1 MVTAK
6 SLPKART
13 KEVAIPFTQEKAISF
28 RQLMKDCVDPKQ
40 ANALNAPALKFVQ
53 YKNHRLLLKCTLPVG
68 QYHIG
73 FRAAGEELRATC
85 SCKEARSGVCVH
97 ICKTVEVITG
107 WYGEKYFSQ
116 LLPKRQFDL
125 AFKYQQGFDKIES
138 ERGIHLVKRKE
149 LMTLFP
155 FDSPV
160 FPMALDD
167 ILALKNPPERRKPEQ
182 VQKRDA
188 IAFLLMLPHS
198 GKQPPFVYLASG
210 KPTKWNDKI
219 MSWTKFLP
227 SLDENTEK
235 SISVFQHEL
244 IIRSRLLHEKSEKF
258 AKDNNYRHWV
268 KWNDSMEA
276 AFNEWK
282 GIFPLLNNEVF
293 VYAYRY
299 YGFREFKRRPSKS
312 HARKIVVSMDKPE
325 VHFKTTNTKETCQV
339 SMEIKINGKL
349 IKNYDVQCPFLLLHQ
364 GTVYM
369 FDSYRDAAIVQW
381 LASAGRITAYKEH
394 FKELRETILKP
405 LSEKYKLV

>member
-1 MVTAK
+1 MVTSK
-6 SLPKART
+6 SLSKAT
-13 KEVAIPFTQEKAISF
+13 MKEVAIPFTREKAISF
-28 RQLMKDCVDPKQ
+28 SQLMKVCVDPEQVK
-40 ANALNAPALKFVQ
+40 ALYSPALKFVQ
-53 YKNHRLLLKCTLPVG
+53 YKNHQLLLRCAFREG
-68 QYHIG
+68 QYHVG
-73 FRAAGEELRATC
+73 FRAAGDELRANC
-85 SCKEARSGVCVH
+85 SCKEARPGVCVH
-97 ICKTVEVITG
+97 ICKTVEVITS

-116 LLPKRQFDL
+116 LLPNCQFDL

-138 ERGIHLVKRKE
+138 ERGIQLVKRKE

-160 FPMALDD
+160 FPMTLDD
-167 ILALKNPPERRKPEQ
+167 ILTLKRPPERRKPEQ

-210 KPTKWNDKI
+210 KSTKGNDKI
-219 MSWTKFLP
+219 MSWTKFLH

-244 IIRSRLLHEKSEKF
+244 IIRSRLLHEKSETF
-258 AKDNNYRHWV
+258 AKDNNYCHWV
-268 KWNDSMEA
+268 KWNNSMEA

-312 HARKIVVSMDKPE
+312 RARKIVVSMDKPE
-325 VHFKTTNTKETCQV
+325 VYFKTTNTKETCQV
-339 SMEIKINGKL
+339 SMEIKINGRL

-364 GTVYM
+364 GTMYM

-381 LASAGRITAYKEH
+381 LASAGCITTYKEH
-394 FKELRETILKP
+394 FKELRESLLKP
-405 LSEKYKLV
+405 LSEKYTIV